1 MSNIMRLVPG
11 RLKRWWGE
19 THKINTNNVNRLTL
33 QSSNKLLGI
42 LAPVNAITR
51 DNSGIRRVH
60 ALVAVVAAVVRVVH
74 PPPSKRVVPDEV
86 KISFAAGARIVALL
100 RVIPMCAHAL
110 VRVTDAAHAVGT
122 NVCVEGLA
130 TT

>member
-1 MSNIMRLVPG
+1 MSNIITVSKVFIQPIICLVCAVFHG
-11 RLKRWWGE
+11 LLLHFLK
-19 THKINTNNVNRLTL
+19 
-33 QSSNKLLGI
+33 SSKKLLGI
-42 LAPVNAITR
+42 LAPVNAIAR

-86 KISFAAGARIVALL
+86 EISFAAGARIVALL